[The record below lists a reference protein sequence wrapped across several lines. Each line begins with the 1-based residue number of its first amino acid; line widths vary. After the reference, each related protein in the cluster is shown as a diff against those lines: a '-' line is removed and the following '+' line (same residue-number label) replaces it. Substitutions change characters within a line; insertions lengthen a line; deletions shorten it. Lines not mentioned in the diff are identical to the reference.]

1 MLKKI
6 FNTDAKVFSFGGGG
20 GGGGGLHN
28 MQKYHHGMMCKI
40 FH

>member
-6 FNTDAKVFSFGGGG
+6 FNTDAKVFSLGG